1 VPWTTA
7 MEALVTPGARVDEY
21 SVAMA

>member
-7 MEALVTPGARVDEY
+7 MVVLVMPGARVCEY